1 MTGKEFKEKI
11 LQTNVSPSTLAERL
25 GITAQALNSTFKG
38 KAVRSDTIE
47 RAAQALG
54 VDMSFFYPMAGTNN
68 SVASGDGSISV
79 ASNGNVHIE
88 ETSILQERIK
98 ALEQQVKDKESL
110 LAEKERLI
118 KILMEK

>member
-11 LQTNVSPSTLAERL
+11 LQTNVSPSALAERL